1 MFSQTQMVD
10 FSNHTFYLCLVQLDI
25 MILQN
30 KSNPNGYLYNL
41 FEFLMFSLQLNK
53 EATGIIS
60 TISIWNSFGSDIQQ
74 VMKIFSS
81 ILGCKPTVQR
91 FAAPITIFHYN
102 FHIRPFPSFS
112 VFKLPM
118 ESEFVCCCMFFQR
131 EEEKIRSFGTDHRQ
145 LSLQKLDHLHNFV
158 EALYTFSLCV
168 AFLVCSLLFHLWLL
182 FICSWNSETN
192 WLL

>member
-1 MFSQTQMVD
+1 
-10 FSNHTFYLCLVQLDI
+10 
-25 MILQN
+25 MILQH
-30 KSNPNGYLYNL
+30 KSDSSGYLYNL
-41 FEFLMFSLQLNK
+41 FECLMSILQLNE
-53 EATGIIS
+53 EAMGIMS
-60 TISIWNSFGSDIQQ
+60 TISIWKSFGIDVQQ
-74 VMKIFSS
+74 VMKSFSS
-81 ILGCKPTVQR
+81 ISRCKPTVQR
-91 FAAPITIFHYN
+91 FAAPITIFHYD
-102 FHIRPFPSFS
+102 FHIQPFPSFS

-145 LSLQKLDHLHNFV
+145 LSLQKLDHLHTFV

-168 AFLVCSLLFHLWLL
+168 AFLIRSLFHLWFL